1 MNYTVMAPETY
12 RLDKAKLIHSTV
24 GCGSIS
30 NRAVGSATLGLYI
43 PSFPGA
49 LHDCRLGHC
58 LHLLTV
64 FLLIVYKFLMKI
76 YLFVRIYASL

>member
-30 NRAVGSATLGLYI
+30 NRAVVSASKNIAGSATLGLYI
-43 PSFPGA
+43 LSFQE
-49 LHDCRLGHC
+49 HC
-58 LHLLTV
+58 MTADWD
-64 FLLIVYKFLMKI
+64 IVCI
-76 YLFVRIYASL
+76 C